1 MEPIVWVFLVFIYV
15 VIGFL
20 LSMYWYSPRLEEI
33 DNEIGKRGS
42 PQELGM
48 VEVALWICIMIF
60 FWILLA
66 PYEKTTNFK
75 HWYPKDIYPLQ
86 N

>member
-1 MEPIVWVFLVFIYV
+1 MEPITWAFIALVYV

-20 LSMYWYSPRLEEI
+20 LAMYWYSPALDRV
-33 DNEIGKRGS
+33 DDAIGKMGS
-42 PQELGM
+42 SEELGM
-48 VEVALWICIMIF
+48 IEIALWICVMIF

-66 PYEKTTNFK
+66 PYEKLTNFK
-75 HWYPKDIYPLQ
+75 HWYPKGISPLE